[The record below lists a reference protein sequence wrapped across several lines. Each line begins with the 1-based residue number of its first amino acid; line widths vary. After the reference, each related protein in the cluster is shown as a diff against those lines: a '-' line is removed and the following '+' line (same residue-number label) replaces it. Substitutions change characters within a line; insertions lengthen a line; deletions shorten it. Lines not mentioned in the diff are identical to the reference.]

1 MNIKDFLL
9 VLFLFCIG
17 IFVFMLFFIPPI
29 EWKSIVEYFLVTSP
43 WEWIGQ
49 ILYRLHIRSPRARA
63 LPALRTANARLRVNF
78 PRPGGYL
85 FQR

>member
-9 VLFLFCIG
+9 VLFFFCIG
-17 IFVFMLFFIPPI
+17 IFVFMLFFIPPV

-49 ILYRLHIRSPRARA
+49 IGFLVMAA
-63 LPALRTANARLRVNF
+63 LGCAASYFFLKGVLTT
-78 PRPGGYL
+78 
-85 FQR
+85 